1 MTVFKYWVDEIIY
14 LGNMSKVV
22 INIIKEFE
30 VVFGKNVIIYDL
42 DDTLYNKTEE
52 FADLLDSTM
61 ATALIEDLGVPMDF
75 EKAKSLVTESF
86 KVYRDGGEI
95 FFRDYGVNP
104 KDLFIAYHRRKPVE
118 KIVPYENLI
127 DKIKMVP
134 AEQYIFT
141 ASDRYASE
149 KILKHLGL
157 WEFFRNRYYSV
168 EDFGVYKKNESA
180 EVYRR
185 YCAKIGV
192 RPEDCVFVDDSYSN
206 LEFAKEAGMTTVR
219 IYYRNNSAKDK
230 TYIDYAYKG
239 LMSFLDYVLK
249 DAKKMSA

>member
-1 MTVFKYWVDEIIY
+1 MI
-14 LGNMSKVV
+14 
-22 INIIKEFE
+22 
-30 VVFGKNVIIYDL
+30 FGKHIIIWDL

-52 FADLLDSTM
+52 FADLLDAAM
-61 ATALIEDLGVPMDF
+61 AKALVEDLKVPLDF
-75 EKAKSLVTESF
+75 ETAKAKVTESF
-86 KVYRDGGEI
+86 RIYRDGGEI
-95 FFRDYGVNP
+95 FYREYGVNP
-104 KDLFIAYHRRKPVE
+104 RDLFIAYHKIKPVE
-118 KIVPYENLI
+118 KIIPYDNLLE
-127 DKIKMVP
+127 KLMKVP

-149 KILKHLGL
+149 KILKHLGIY
-157 WEFFRNRYYSV
+157 EYFKNRYYSV

-180 EVYRR
+180 DVYLK

-192 RPEDCVFVDDSYSN
+192 DPHDCVFVDDSYSN

-239 LMSFLDYVLK
+239 LLSFLDEITSK
-249 DAKKMSA
+249 AA